1 MKTNFK
7 LLTIFALFIV
17 THFTTSTF
25 GQSSGNQPEKLFGFN
40 CNPEAGVLSI
50 TVSTNGCT
58 SAKDFQFK
66 INGANLT
73 IIRTNK
79 DYCKAVPRLIIF
91 TYKMKDIGLNPN
103 KTYSITNKLYIGGGL
118 GTAF

>member
-1 MKTNFK
+1 MKTNLK
-7 LLTIFALFIV
+7 LLTIFALLIV
-17 THFTTSTF
+17 TLFTNSSF
-25 GQSSGNQPEKLFGFN
+25 GQSPSNQPVKLFGFN
-40 CNPEAGVLSI
+40 SNPDTGELSI

-66 INGANLT
+66 TNGANLT

-79 DYCKAVPRLIIF
+79 DYCKAIPRLIIF
-91 TYKMKDIGLNPN
+91 TYKMKDIGLNPT
-103 KTYSITNKLYIGGGL
+103 KTYSISNKLYIGGGL